1 MSCAHKVYSRS
12 TFSHCFLQVI
22 PPNIKMYTPIHMHE
36 HKTLGHSAVTFS
48 CVRRKTGCLMC
59 ICRRFQ
65 SMGNEH
71 GLSLV
76 EQSKPLGRLFVL
88 YLTGENSNT
97 LLSIDEQMLRSKNKP
112 IINCCQRLERLII
125 EIIFPIYTDSTLS
138 MIKCICFLFIDMQ
151 LGVSFW

>member
-1 MSCAHKVYSRS
+1 
-12 TFSHCFLQVI
+12 
-22 PPNIKMYTPIHMHE
+22 MYTAIHMHE
-36 HKTLGHSAVTFS
+36 HKTPGHSAVTFS
-48 CVRRKTGCLMC
+48 CVRRKMGCLMC

-88 YLTGENSNT
+88 YLTVENSNT